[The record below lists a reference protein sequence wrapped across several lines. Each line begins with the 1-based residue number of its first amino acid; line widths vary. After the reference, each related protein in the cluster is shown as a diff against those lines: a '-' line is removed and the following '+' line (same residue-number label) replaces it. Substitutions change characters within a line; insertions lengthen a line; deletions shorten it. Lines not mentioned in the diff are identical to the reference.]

1 MPSLSSE
8 IFIKFPNDIKGET
21 GQAGHEDEVPA
32 TGVQWGVHRSVEL
45 SAGSRQTGRASFS
58 DVTIFKEFDSASND
72 LAKACFLASALD
84 EIVITYRKD
93 AGDESL
99 DYLVYTLGDC
109 LISSYAVIAE
119 DGRPKESLTISYI
132 KLKSTYKKQAND
144 HSSASEHEFE
154 FDLRGRV

>member
-21 GQAGHEDEVPA
+21 SQVGHEDEVPA
-32 TGVQWGVHRSVEL
+32 NNVQWSVKRSAEL
-45 SAGSRQTGRASFS
+45 SSGSRQTGRATFG
-58 DVTIFKEFDSASND
+58 DLVITKELDSSSND

-84 EIVITYRKD
+84 EVVITFRKD
-93 AGDESL
+93 AGDASL

-109 LISSYAVIAE
+109 LISGYSVLAQ
-119 DGRPKESLTISYI
+119 DGRPVETVTVSYI
-132 KLKSTYKKQAND
+132 KFKSTYKKQAND

-154 FDLRGRV
+154 FDLRGRT